1 MINQPTIKTEPVTA
15 EVQCSIRPSFRV
27 AQVAGM
33 FDLPQQEVSHESF
46 SVELPVKDGP
56 WQIGIIVGPSG
67 SGKSTIARHRFA
79 DSYVHQQPWPAD
91 QAIIDGLG
99 NHPIKKLY
107 STLTSVGLSS
117 PPVWLKPYQV
127 LSGGEQFRAN
137 LARAL
142 LSKKSTIV
150 FDEFTSTVDR
160 TSAQI
165 GSAAIAK
172 AIRRESSSR
181 KFIAVTCHYDVIP
194 WLEPDWVVDM
204 ADQSFTRRCLRR
216 PQIELEFCRAKP
228 AIWAQFARH
237 HYLNAK
243 HLPVAQF
250 YVALFNQ
257 QPVAVV
263 ALVGLWGKKGHKRV
277 ARVVVLPDYQGI
289 GIGSRTLDHVCSLEK
304 ANGFGL
310 HLTAAHPGILQ
321 HCKSSPLWQ
330 TKKVYRGSQKK
341 RQFKNGKE
349 VKSALGRQVA
359 SFQYVGPAYA

>member
-1 MINQPTIKTEPVTA
+1 MNPSTIRTEAVTA
-15 EVQCSIRPSFRV
+15 EVQCNIRPSFRV

-33 FDLPQQEVSHESF
+33 FDLPQQEVSHETF
-46 SVELPVKDGP
+46 SVELPVADDS
-56 WQIGIIVGPSG
+56 WQIGMIVGPSG

-79 DSYVHQQPWPAD
+79 SDYIHQQPWDAD
-91 QAIIDGLG
+91 QAVIDGLG

-142 LSKKSTIV
+142 LSDRSQIV

-172 AIRRESSSR
+172 AIRRDSASR
-181 KFIAVTCHYDVIP
+181 KFIAVSCHYDVIP
-194 WLEPDWVVDM
+194 WLTPDWVVDM

-228 AIWAQFARH
+228 AVW
-237 HYLNAK
+237 
-243 HLPVAQF
+243 AQF
-250 YVALFNQ
+250 YVALISQ

-263 ALVGLWGKKGHKRV
+263 ALVGLWGTKGHKRV

-304 ANGFGL
+304 ANGFEL
-310 HLTAAHPGILQ
+310 HLTAAHPGVLQ
-321 HCKSSPLWQ
+321 HCVNSPQWQ

-341 RQFKNGKE
+341 RQIKNGKE
-349 VKSALGRQVA
+349 VKSATGRQFA
-359 SFQYVGPAYA
+359 SFHFVGPGFAES